1 MKENFMKKLIKLFGI
16 IAIVAV
22 IGFSMFACGG
32 DDGGG
37 NGNGN
42 GSETSI
48 GITGS
53 FSYEGSN
60 AKFYANQ
67 VSNTPK
73 AVLRTVSG
81 LSSNDKELEGKIED
95 GDIIF
100 NLKGVYNTA
109 DNKFYLSAGSS
120 FLIYQIA
127 GAYSSGKI
135 AETKATI
142 KIKEGD
148 EWTVHTV
155 SATSS
160 SDVSI
165 SGSASAGQ
173 ENGVPTSWFGIWEN
187 PSYWD
192 LVNNH
197 GALFTITAYQ
207 FIDHSLPEQTT
218 GFLKVVSLGGGK
230 LEIIWEGKYY
240 EHDDTHMWLETK
252 YRNIWLEENA
262 QGGLTLTEFS
272 SSYFDTYAEAEAFD
286 TSTAGSEEKHTQNFR
301 RYNGG
306 AGGGAGG

>member
-1 MKENFMKKLIKLFGI
+1 MKKFFKLIGI
-16 IAIVAV
+16 IAFIVI
-22 IGFSMFACGG
+22 IGFSFAAC
-32 DDGGG
+32 DDD
-37 NGNGN
+37 
-42 GSETSI
+42 EPDPTPKP
-48 GITGS
+48 GITNINIAGNFVYGENS
-53 FSYEGSN
+53 

-67 VSNTPK
+67 VSNSHL
-73 AVLRTVSG
+73 AVSRDVSSS
-81 LSSNDKELEGKIED
+81 SSNEKELAGKIED

-127 GAYSSGKI
+127 GALSNNGNM

-142 KIKEGD
+142 KVKAGD
-148 EWTVHTV
+148 EWAVQTV
-155 SATSS
+155 SATTS

-165 SGSASAGQ
+165 NGSASVSQ

-192 LVNNH
+192 MVNGH

-218 GFLKVVSLGGGK
+218 GFLKVVSLSDKK

-252 YRNIWLEENA
+252 YRNIWLEENTN
-262 QGGLTLTEFS
+262 GGLTLTEFS
-272 SSYFDTYAEAEAFD
+272 SSYFDTYAEAAAFD
-286 TSTAGSEEKHTQNFR
+286 TSTAGPDEKHTQNYR

-306 AGGGAGG
+306 AGGGPPSVN